1 MCLPGTLT
9 FIIQSGC
16 RAENLRGK
24 LSSVSFAFDGDE
36 HHDDEH
42 HNDEKDDNDR
52 APV

>member
-24 LSSVSFAFDGDE
+24 LSSVSFAFD
-36 HHDDEH
+36 DDEH
-42 HNDEKDDNDR
+42 HNDDKDDNDR